1 MPRWTKGLPHGGEVN
16 VNDTG
21 GKTEKMTLGQRTIE
35 WREIHREMEE
45 MAVNIIMNIKR
56 IAKFWQ
62 DRIEIIWNRQYKRKT
77 KPTPF
82 SNQEVLGVSKQN

>member
-1 MPRWTKGLPHGGEVN
+1 
-16 VNDTG
+16 
-21 GKTEKMTLGQRTIE
+21 
-35 WREIHREMEE
+35 MEE

-62 DRIEIIWNRQYKRKT
+62 DRIEIIWNWQYKEKT

-82 SNQEVLGVSKQN
+82 SNQRYLECQNKTKLKNKHSFCRESRVLTTLLNKEQESQRVQ